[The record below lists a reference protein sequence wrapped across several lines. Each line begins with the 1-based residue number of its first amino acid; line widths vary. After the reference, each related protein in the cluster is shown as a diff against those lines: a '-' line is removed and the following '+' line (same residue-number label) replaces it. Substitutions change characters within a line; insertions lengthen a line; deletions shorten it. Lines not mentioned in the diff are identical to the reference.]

1 MSYFQMNDQ
10 NGWGDLPSGAGRR
23 EYGGDVGGRAALE
36 GDGGG
41 DRVRGEDDRR
51 RLHRGRHAAEERQEA
66 GQEAAVAARAEP
78 PRLDA
83 ALLRQ
88 TVDLHVALAHA
99 LPSAAAATVDPLA
112 KSQFSEPFH
121 DRTEIRRILDKIIKS
136 LSYIILYTLS
146 IHGTL
151 VNNSLIRELST

>member
-1 MSYFQMNDQ
+1 MNDQ
-10 NGWGDLPSGAGRR
+10 NGWKDLSSGAGRW

-41 DRVRGEDDRR
+41 DGVRGKDDRR

-88 TVDLHVALAHA
+88 PVDLHVALAHA
-99 LPSAAAATVDPLA
+99 LPSAAAATVALHGEETVEVVVAGGRVLLA
-112 KSQFSEPFH
+112 VVQSG
-121 DRTEIRRILDKIIKS
+121 
-136 LSYIILYTLS
+136 LSAVAFLA
-146 IHGTL
+146 
-151 VNNSLIRELST
+151 V